1 MASSPSG
8 VSGSQGTV
16 RPVAK
21 VLVATTAMLAFISYW
36 RAAAIVLNDL
46 ASSAYYAGGEAEQF
60 IGKTAPWFILATM
73 LLSYAVSQLYIES
86 CSMFVRGGVYRV
98 VKEAMGGALAKF
110 SVSALMFDY
119 VLTGPISG
127 VSAGQYLA
135 GLLNELLAYGHFHFT
150 LNANSAAMAFAIMAT
165 LYFWWEN
172 IKGISESSEKAL
184 WIMQLTTVMVI
195 VLIGWCG
202 YTLLQRG
209 AHLPPAPIPRNIV
222 LTKHA
227 LGWLY
232 GSRIPQMFTLVAVF
246 IALGH
251 SVLAMSGAESLAQ
264 VYREIEHPKLPN
276 LKKAALVIFVYS
288 LVFTSLVSFF
298 AVMIIP
304 DQTRPQYFENLIGG
318 LAMSL
323 TGPFIARLAFHIF
336 VVVVGTMILSGAVN
350 TAIVGSNGVLN
361 RVSEDGVLSDWF
373 RQPHPRFGTSY
384 RIINM
389 VVGLQIVTILFSRGD
404 VTFLANLYAFGV
416 IWSFVLNGIAVLVL
430 RYTHP
435 EGREYKVPLNLSIA
449 GREIPVG
456 VGLITLILLSIA
468 LVNLFT
474 KPAATISGVLFSGL
488 LFVGFVLSE
497 KQVQKKRGE
506 KHVEMDQFNLAHA
519 GELTQENVGV
529 QPGNILVPVG
539 TQYELYH
546 LEAALQRAKRRQ
558 AEIVV
563 LHVQL
568 LRRDA
573 SGEQDLA
580 PDQLFSSIE
589 QLLFTKVLSL
599 AEKEG
604 KPVRLAVV
612 AANDLWDGILRTAAN
627 LESATIVGGSSSTLA
642 IGDQAREIGLAW
654 ERMPEPRPRVT
665 LEIFSP
671 AGNEQIFYLGPHAPR
686 LTAKEIDLLHKVW
699 LQLCENLPAEE
710 IHHHDIVHF
719 AVELVDRAMASGQSE
734 TILRQFR
741 EHLSDIQS
749 RRQPQDM
756 RPDIFDSQAEPHGG
770 DTSPRGGMKASSAHA
785 GFGALPPRTHGGG
798 EEGRTAWNLRSPKA
812 R

>member
-1 MASSPSG
+1 MGSEPAASSLTQS
-8 VSGSQGTV
+8 SV

-46 ASSAYYAGGEAEQF
+46 ASSAYYAGGEAERF
-60 IGKTAPWFILATM
+60 IGKTAPWFILATL
-73 LLSYAVSQLYIES
+73 LLSYAVSQLYVES

-98 VKEAMGGALAKF
+98 VKEAMGGTLAKF

-135 GLLNELLAYGHFHFT
+135 GLLNEIFAYGHMKMA
-150 LNANSAAMAFAIMAT
+150 LGANSVAEIFAIAAT

-184 WIMQLTTVMVI
+184 WIMQLTTLMVL
-195 VLIGWCG
+195 VLLGWCG
-202 YTLLQRG
+202 YTLWVRG
-209 AHLPPAPIPRNIV
+209 AHLPPAPVAKNIV
-222 LTKHA
+222 LSQHA

-232 GSRIPQMFTLVAVF
+232 RSRIPQMFSLVAVF

-276 LKKAALVIFVYS
+276 LKKAALIIFVYS

-304 DQTRPQYFENLIGG
+304 DKTRPQYFDNLIGG

-323 TGPFIARLAFHIF
+323 QGPFVARIAFHIF
-336 VVVVGTMILSGAVN
+336 VVIVGTLILSGAVN

-373 RQPHPRFGTSY
+373 REPHPRFGTSY

-389 VVGLQIVTILFSRGD
+389 VVALQILMVFFSRGD

-430 RYTHP
+430 RYKHP
-435 EGREYKVPLNLSIA
+435 EGREFRVPLNLRISH
-449 GREIPVG
+449 RELPVG
-456 VGLITLILLSIA
+456 VALITLVLLSIA
-468 LVNLFT
+468 IVNLLT
-474 KPAATISGVLFSGL
+474 KPAATIAGIAFSGL
-488 LFVGFVLSE
+488 LFVGFQLSE
-497 KQVQKKRGE
+497 KSVQRKRGE
-506 KHVEMDQFNLAHA
+506 EMHLELDKFNLTQAA
-519 GELTQENVGV
+519 DLTQSNVGV
-529 QPGNILVPVG
+529 QPGNILVPVS
-539 TQYELYH
+539 TYYALYP
-546 LEAALQRAKRRQ
+546 LEAALRRAKRGK

-563 LHVQL
+563 LHVRM
-568 LRRDA
+568 LRRA
-573 SGEQDLA
+573 ALGEYDLA
-580 PDQLFSSIE
+580 PDQLFSTIE
-589 QLLFTKVLSL
+589 QLLFTKVLAA

-612 AANDLWDGILRTAAN
+612 AANDLWEGILRTAEN
-627 LESATIVGGSSSTLA
+627 LQSGTVVAGSSAKMPITE
-642 IGDQAREIGLAW
+642 QAREIGIAW
-654 ERMPEPRPRVT
+654 ERMSEPRPRVT
-665 LEIFSP
+665 LEVLTP
-671 AGNEQIFYLGPHAPR
+671 TGHEEVFYLGPHAPR
-686 LTAKEIDLLHKVW
+686 LTPKEIDLLHKVW
-699 LQLCENLPAEE
+699 LEFSDKLHNEE
-710 IHHHDIVHF
+710 LHHHDVVHF
-719 AVELVDRAMASGQSE
+719 ALDFLMNAVATGQGDDILSKLRDHLDEIRTRRHSPESTPKKSPPETGHPSATVRQVRA
-734 TILRQFR
+734 
-741 EHLSDIQS
+741 
-749 RRQPQDM
+749 
-756 RPDIFDSQAEPHGG
+756 
-770 DTSPRGGMKASSAHA
+770 A
-785 GFGALPPRTHGGG
+785 GLD
-798 EEGRTAWNLRSPKA
+798 
-812 R
+812 